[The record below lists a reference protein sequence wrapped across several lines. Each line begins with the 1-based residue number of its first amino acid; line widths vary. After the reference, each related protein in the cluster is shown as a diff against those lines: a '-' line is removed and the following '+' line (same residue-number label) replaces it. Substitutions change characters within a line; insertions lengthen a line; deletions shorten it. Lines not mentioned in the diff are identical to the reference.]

1 MCRELALA
9 YGAEEEVALTA
20 AGQEGGPGSPRRGA
34 AGGEAARGAGG
45 RAQRRD
51 ARPRGRPQPLPH
63 SVAPRSGPPGP
74 SHSSPSGDARPG
86 VKLVPQP
93 LRGRAGTRATVSRG
107 RAHARRFVP
116 ARPPRPTTADPAHHR
131 VPPAPPRV
139 LSSALSQPGPKTEN
153 SVLLK
158 GTGPRESRDTR
169 YILILGGAPA
179 RGAGQSILYGAQNV
193 PAPRNWEQGNSWGW
207 EVRESSLCR
216 TGRRPEGDGLYVSAY
231 GEISK
236 SLPWLA
242 PETFLL
248 VEV

>member
-1 MCRELALA
+1 MCRKLALA
-9 YGAEEEVALTA
+9 HCAEEEVALTA
-20 AGQEGGPGSPRRGA
+20 GGQEGGPGSPWRGV

-45 RAQRRD
+45 SARRRD
-51 ARPRGRPQPLPH
+51 ARPRACPQPLPH

-93 LRGRAGTRATVSRG
+93 LRGRAGTRAGVSGG
-107 RAHARRFVP
+107 RAHARRLVP

-131 VPPAPPRV
+131 APPAPPRV
-139 LSSALSQPGPKTEN
+139 LSSAPSQLGPKTEN

-158 GTGPRESRDTR
+158 GTGPRWESRGTGD
-169 YILILGGAPA
+169 ILILGGAPA
-179 RGAGQSILYGAQNV
+179 RGRVRAEHTLWSSEW

-231 GEISK
+231 GGNQQK
-236 SLPWLA
+236 STLA
-242 PETFLL
+242 NA
-248 VEV
+248 